1 VYVNCVHELCDTKN
15 LSGIGVENEFDL
27 EPGYV
32 RVLRLEANYWFEVY
46 VMVLLNGPQ
55 AKNLW

>member
-1 VYVNCVHELCDTKN
+1 MMNLPEVCNRKNVSGNGWKNEL
-15 LSGIGVENEFDL
+15 DL